1 LQVPDIDGV
10 LVGFSRIRAGDA
22 EVAGVTVGE
31 AERRMDA
38 RIIAANDVPPDAEQM
53 LAADAE
59 LTIFRAVRPNEG
71 GSVRGAGALSGA
83 RLRGIIGRAW
93 RLLRHSDPVV
103 RGVIAAALTI
113 MAMGTFYF
121 SWRLGTDAFT
131 AAYFVVTTMTTTGY
145 GDIRPPARDVVARAV
160 AMALMVSG
168 VAFSGMFV
176 AIVAARLTRAQWV
189 SLHGLR
195 KIYRRGHFVV
205 CGAGQVGSR
214 VVDFLL
220 RMKQRVV
227 VIEANP
233 SAAII
238 ERSRERHFDLL
249 TGDATDSEVLS
260 FSNIKH
266 ARGLI
271 ALTESDTMNLEA
283 ALSARA
289 HNAALPI
296 VMRVNE
302 VGLADSIKSHFGL
315 DHTFGTAAL
324 SAPAFAGLA
333 FHPGSRGRVIIG
345 GKEYA
350 ISERDANDVAPQGG
364 AGQGIPLCVRRNGE
378 TATVRDMQSVA
389 ENDQVLLLY
398 PLNA

>member
-1 LQVPDIDGV
+1 VFGV
-10 LVGFSRIRAGDA
+10 
-22 EVAGVTVGE
+22 
-31 AERRMDA
+31 
-38 RIIAANDVPPDAEQM
+38 
-53 LAADAE
+53 
-59 LTIFRAVRPNEG
+59 VRPSEEHAVHG
-71 GSVRGAGALSGA
+71 GGVSAA
-83 RLRGIIGRAW
+83 RLRGAIGRAR

-103 RGVIAAALTI
+103 RGVIAAAAAIVGLGTI
-113 MAMGTFYF
+113 YF
-121 SWRLGTDAFT
+121 SGHMGLDVFS

-145 GDIRPPARDVVARAV
+145 GDITPPAQDVAARAA

-176 AIVAARLTRAQWV
+176 AIVAARLTHAQWV
-189 SLHGLR
+189 SLHGVR

-214 VVDFLL
+214 VIDFLL
-220 RMKQRVV
+220 GMKQRVV

-233 SAAII
+233 TSAII

-249 TGDATDSEVLS
+249 TGDATAGEVLALC
-260 FSNIKH
+260 NIER

-271 ALTESDTMNLEA
+271 ALTESDTMNLET

-289 HNAALPI
+289 YNGRLPI

-302 VGLADSIKSHFGL
+302 LGLADSIKRHFGL

-333 FHPGSRGRVIIG
+333 FHAGSRGRIIIG

-350 ISERDANDVAPQGG
+350 ISEREAHDLAPKGG
-364 AGQGIPLCVRRNGE
+364 AGQGISLCVRRNGVVTPLRE
-378 TATVRDMQSVA
+378 VEDAQTKDR
-389 ENDQVLLLY
+389 VLLLY
-398 PLNA
+398 PLFA